1 MSIGIISA
9 NSRYG
14 QDSRLEIISYINN
27 FSFYTVIKE
36 RVFLGIS
43 YISKSPTR
51 WHSSVIQPKGTNVI
65 EFCALALRYRYSL
78 ATCRKESRQNLLD
91 WSWKRAQ
98 DKTKFI
104 LLEMKLYTQVCTKSL
119 IWRCTLILKFYL
131 TFPPNQNVSTWV
143 SCNSITIF
151 RKGHT
156 QDKLW
161 LLLFLHGY
169 EKYTLRTTHNPWILT
184 LYILLV

>member
-1 MSIGIISA
+1 M
-9 NSRYG
+9 
-14 QDSRLEIISYINN
+14 
-27 FSFYTVIKE
+27 IKE
-36 RVFLGIS
+36 RTFLGIS
-43 YISKSPTR
+43 YISKSPTC
-51 WHSSVIQPKGTNVI
+51 WHSSVIQYLTIVNTFNRI
-65 EFCALALRYRYSL
+65 LCSSSYRYSL
-78 ATCRKESRQNLLD
+78 ASCRKESRHNLLD

-98 DKTKFI
+98 EKTKFI
-104 LLEMKLYTQVCTKSL
+104 LLEIKLYTQVYTHSL
-119 IWRCTLILKFYL
+119 ILRWKLIVKFYL

-169 EKYTLRTTHNPWILT
+169 EKYTLTATHNPWILT
-184 LYILLV
+184 LCIWLI

>member
-1 MSIGIISA
+1 MFLSVQWLKKELFLASLTPVKAPHAGIALWFSILP
-9 NSRYG
+9 
-14 QDSRLEIISYINN
+14 QETHL
-27 FSFYTVIKE
+27 
-36 RVFLGIS
+36 
-43 YISKSPTR
+43 
-51 WHSSVIQPKGTNVI
+51 I
-65 EFCALALRYRYSL
+65 EFCALAVRDRYSL
-78 ATCRKESRQNLLD
+78 ASCRKESRHNLLD
-91 WSWKRAQ
+91 WSWERPQ

-104 LLEMKLYTQVCTKSL
+104 LLEMKLYTQVYTHSL
-119 IWRCTLILKFYL
+119 ILRWKWIAKFYL

-169 EKYTLRTTHNPWILT
+169 EKYTLTATHNPWILT
-184 LYILLV
+184 LCIWLI